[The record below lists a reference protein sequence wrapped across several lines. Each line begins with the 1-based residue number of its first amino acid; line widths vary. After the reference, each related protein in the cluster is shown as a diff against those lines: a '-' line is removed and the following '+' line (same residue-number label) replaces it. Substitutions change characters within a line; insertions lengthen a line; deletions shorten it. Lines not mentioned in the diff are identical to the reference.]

1 MLPSL
6 FVYAYLSISSAITLV
21 NADAGKAIFLLAGQS
36 NMAGRG
42 GVVNDKWDGYVPPQ
56 SSPNPAILRL
66 SADLNWQPA
75 TEPLHRDIDYFR
87 ACGVGPGM
95 AFANSLLRQDSSIGT
110 VGLVPCAVGGTNITE
125 WARGGQLYNQLIRR
139 AEAAVAGG
147 GAIKGL
153 LWYQGESDT
162 VNREDAELYQRRLE
176 RFFDHVRH
184 DLVLPA
190 LPIIQVALASGAGPY
205 IERVREAQLG
215 TWLVNLRTVDAMGLR
230 LEPDRLHL
238 TTTSQV
244 TLGEMLAQAFPRD
257 HPSPIISQASRT
269 PPNFIYIFFCFL
281 FFIYS
286 NLF

>member
-1 MLPSL
+1 MLPLL
-6 FVYAYLSISSAITLV
+6 FVYSYLSISSAITLV
-21 NADAGKAIFLLAGQS
+21 NADAGKTIFLLAGQS

-95 AFANSLLRQDSSIGT
+95 AFANSLLRQDSSIGV

-125 WARGGQLYNQLIRR
+125 WARGGELYNQLIRR
-139 AEAAVAGG
+139 AEAALQGG
-147 GAIKGL
+147 GVIRGL

-162 VNREDAELYQRRLE
+162 VNRDDAVLYQRRLE
-176 RFFDHVRH
+176 RFFDHVRA
-184 DLVLPA
+184 DLLSPT

-215 TWLVNLRTVDAMGLR
+215 MWLVNLRTVDAKGLG

-244 TLGEMLAQAFPRD
+244 TLGEMLAQAFPRIY
-257 HPSPIISQASRT
+257 PSPIISKASRT
-269 PPNFIYIFFCFL
+269 SPNFMFF
-281 FFIYS
+281 
-286 NLF
+286 